1 VFRPNID
8 QDIWVFDSSRTR
20 MGRVTSEAQL
30 EGWPVWSAD
39 GKRLLLWASD
49 NTARW
54 LGGAGLLVGAIGLG
68 VGAGATIRA
77 RKATAKSGGNS

>member
-1 VFRPNID
+1 MANTA
-8 QDIWVFDSSRTR
+8 STT
-20 MGRVTSEAQL
+20 GEHTEA
-30 EGWPVWSAD
+30 A
-39 GKRLLLWASD
+39 AATSD

-54 LGGAGLLVGAIGLG
+54 LGGAGLLVGAVGLG